1 MGHHWEENDYAG
13 PNGSSSDCERDPTDQ
28 CGVQG
33 FEWQIRKKIHEATE
47 ALDIWLMPRNYSYSL
62 WSWPAISHLISL
74 PIQPTV
80 VVSHGPVKVYA
91 RPGHV
96 LLSEKDF
103 LGYAEE
109 YKRYPLA

>member
-1 MGHHWEENDYAG
+1 
-13 PNGSSSDCERDPTDQ
+13 
-28 CGVQG
+28 
-33 FEWQIRKKIHEATE
+33 
-47 ALDIWLMPRNYSYSL
+47 MPRNYSYSL

-103 LGYAEE
+103 WATLRKYNGIHWPDDPDSPDYLTWKDWRLNLKQAIEE
-109 YKRYPLA
+109 ACCLKPKEHPK